1 MGQWAS
7 AKQQSANAALMKTS
21 FFLGDAW
28 TIYHWPN
35 LWSSL
40 FRNSEESE
48 LVHFSE
54 RLRSTNRALHCA
66 FRGHFVSD
74 LLAMRLHSMS
84 ANATRLRL
92 SSFVIGSQGFM
103 LQSNTTMKSWRIPC
117 LHQKNIVQ
125 TYDIFLVETRGFE
138 PLAFWMPFKRATNC
152 AMPPL

>member
-1 MGQWAS
+1 MRPGC
-7 AKQQSANAALMKTS
+7 
-21 FFLGDAW
+21 
-28 TIYHWPN
+28 
-35 LWSSL
+35 

-92 SSFVIGSQGFM
+92 SSFVISPQGFM
-103 LQSNTTMKSWRIPC
+103 LQSNTTMKSWESPFP
-117 LHQKNIVQ
+117 HKKNIVHL
-125 TYDIFLVETRGFE
+125 YDIFVVEIRGFE
-138 PLAFWMPFKRATNC
+138 PLTFALRTRRSTN
-152 AMPPL
+152 